1 MSGRMWRKCGKRA
14 ARDEGEKCQ
23 QNVEKMRR
31 ERGRE
36 MRGRNVRENVE
47 KMRRERDEG
56 ERQGRV
62 GGSVDGSAYSG
73 SGVELNR

>member
-1 MSGRMWRKCGKRA
+1 
-14 ARDEGEKCQ
+14 
-23 QNVEKMRR
+23 
-31 ERGRE
+31 

-47 KMRRERDEG
+47 KMWEESSERDER